1 MSWEIVLWQCYFLLY
16 IQHSLGRTDVTLRHV
31 KGKITENTV
40 YACALLSAHA
50 DTHGTKGKKGTIS
63 RMSDQANAKIDK
75 FINEYLLEKKT
86 SVHIKT
92 LNLRLTLFSFL
103 KEESYDNPI
112 WYISCLQYQIS
123 QFVPKLENINQHTC
137 NINAWLV
144 GFFLIIYTL

>member
-16 IQHSLGRTDVTLRHV
+16 SQHSLGWTDVTLRHAM
-31 KGKITENTV
+31 GKIAENTV
-40 YACALLSAHA
+40 YACALLSAHV

-75 FINEYLLEKKT
+75 FINESFFQYLLEKKT

-103 KEESYDNPI
+103 KEESYDNLI
-112 WYISCLQYQIS
+112 WYISCLQYQMS

-137 NINAWLV
+137 NINA
-144 GFFLIIYTL
+144 